1 MFDEKLAVNTIR
13 KQIMVIKSFYR
24 WLRISYREYQLDE
37 RYQYDISDGIKSKE
51 KRIGVYKLQGYRI
64 LVCVPEG
71 VSLINN

>member
-51 KRIGVYKLQGYRI
+51 KRTGVYKLQGYRI